1 VTAIQRATGIT
12 VAIAAALALAWVS
25 TAPLSVSDSPD
36 AQVRLS
42 WGARPERIE
51 RCRTLSDEE
60 LAKLSPQMRQREEC
74 EGTTARYR
82 LEVLRAGV
90 TIASEEVRGGGLR
103 HDRELYVFHEMPVPA
118 GRAEFA
124 VRFARIDSVPGSP
137 TQAQAQA
144 QAIAGTGDTVQAAIT
159 PERAKRETDERQRRR
174 DAAVPPLLTLDTT
187 VTLGAREVLLFTYNS
202 DDRRLHVILR
212 AP

>member
-1 VTAIQRATGIT
+1 VTAIQRATGVA
-12 VAIAAALALAWVS
+12 VAIAGALALAWVS
-25 TAPLSVSDSPD
+25 TAPLPVSASPD

-60 LAKLSPQMRQREEC
+60 LAKLSPQMRQRQEC

-82 LEVLRAGV
+82 LEVRRAGV
-90 TIASEEVRGGGLR
+90 AIASEEVRGGGLR

-118 GRAEFA
+118 GRAEYA
-124 VRFARIDSVPGSP
+124 VRFSRIDTVAGSP
-137 TQAQAQA
+137 EQA
-144 QAIAGTGDTVQAAIT
+144 QAIAGAGDTVQAAIT

-174 DAAVPPLLTLDTT
+174 DAAVPPVLELDTT
-187 VTLGAREVLLFTYNS
+187 VTLGARAVLLVTYNS